1 MAFHDPNTW
10 SAPGKWTSVTAA
22 GVVVLSFEGTIVRLL
37 DLSQWTILLVRGPLM
52 AVGLGVIF
60 WLGWAAAA
68 GMGDPRA
75 GSRRRGP
82 AGWALIV
89 GALAAH
95 AAIGIRRQAA
105 ARSA

>member
-1 MAFHDPNTW
+1 MVTTRASRTSSEGVTVRRVMGQAYGVASLDGMAFHDPNTW

-60 WLGWAAAA
+60 WLGW
-68 GMGDPRA
+68 G
-75 GSRRRGP
+75 RG
-82 AGWALIV
+82 G
-89 GALAAH
+89 GH
-95 AAIGIRRQAA
+95 G
-105 ARSA
+105 